1 MARNSKRSEERHQ
14 MMMEMEPKRLIC
26 KMALPAIVALIV
38 DSFYNLADTF
48 FVSSIGVNATS
59 AVAVNDSFM
68 HVLLAI
74 SGAFA
79 FGLSIYTSRLL
90 GAKKDERAS
99 RVASTTLF
107 TGIITALVVISCIWP
122 VRAWLVD
129 AIGAT
134 PDALKYSVDYA
145 TYILLAFPFTM
156 CNNILNQT
164 LKSEGNTTYAMVG
177 TVSGCIVNCILDPI
191 FIQVLGWEVAGAA
204 GATALSKVFSFC
216 VLVFP
221 FIRKT
226 TIIRIS
232 PKNIKYDKEDF
243 FEVAKNGLPTFL
255 RMNLITF
262 GSILTN
268 RTARLFGTS
277 VLAAISIANKIYRF
291 ISSVVMGF
299 GQGFAPCAGYCWGA
313 KAYERTKKLYYVTIS
328 LGAAIGF
335 VCSVIMFLTARS
347 MVGIFNNSNDPVV
360 FEIGM
365 FKLRALCIALI
376 PHIFVMMT
384 NSFYQALGKPIGSTI
399 LGLSRQLLFLI
410 PMVLILPKFFGV
422 YGLASAQGVSDFLS
436 AVLLAVPFAIHIIRV
451 INRAEAEYQA
461 EQSKSA
467 DELSIDAELPTGD
480 ELST

>member
-1 MARNSKRSEERHQ
+1 
-14 MMMEMEPKRLIC
+14 
-26 KMALPAIVALIV
+26 
-38 DSFYNLADTF
+38 
-48 FVSSIGVNATS
+48 
-59 AVAVNDSFM
+59 M

-79 FGLSIYTSRLL
+79 FGLSSYTSRLL
-90 GAKKDERAS
+90 GAKKDDRAS

-107 TGIITALVVISCIWP
+107 TGILTALIAIMCIWP
-122 VRAWLVD
+122 VRAWLVE
-129 AIGAT
+129 AFGAT
-134 PDALKYSVDYA
+134 EDALKYSIDYA

-156 CNNILNQT
+156 CNNIFNQA

-177 TVSGCIVNCILDPI
+177 TVSGCILNCILDPI
-191 FIQVLGWEVAGAA
+191 FINVMGWEVAGAA
-204 GATALSKVFSFC
+204 GATALSKVFSFF
-216 VLVFP
+216 VLSAP
-221 FIRKT
+221 YIRKT
-226 TIIRIS
+226 TIIHIS
-232 PKNIKYDKEDF
+232 PKNIHYDKEDF

-262 GSILTN
+262 GAILTN
-268 RTARLFGTS
+268 RTARTFGTS

-313 KAYERTKKLYYVTIS
+313 KAYERTKHMYYETIK
-328 LGAAIGF
+328 LGAAIGL
-335 VCSVIMFLTARS
+335 VSSLIMFFSART
-347 MVGIFNNSNDPVV
+347 MIGLFNNSNDPMV

-384 NSFYQALGKPIGSTI
+384 NSFYQALGKPVGSTI

-410 PMVLILPKFFGV
+410 PMVLILPRFWGA
-422 YGLASAQGVSDFLS
+422 YGLAAAQGVSDFLA
-436 AVLLAVPFAIHIIRV
+436 AVVLAIPFAIHIIKV
-451 INRAEAEYQA
+451 INRAEAAYQA